1 MHSAV
6 QDKILKTDNIKSL
19 LIQRARE
26 ADWPNIWRRFFNK
39 RVLSLQCETQTGD
52 MYREVREQ
60 WVDERSLSS
69 NQHQTSEL
77 CRFLIAI
84 TVCLYPYCLESP
96 QTFSLLNISVVCC
109 CTNESTH
116 KTCCKLLFPLKFYFG
131 KIRVK
136 NKVCFTFVLRDP
148 SWLSPN
154 PFNVQR
160 VLVCGTSFSLPA
172 TVLAGQEPTGE
183 RVV

>member
-1 MHSAV
+1 MF
-6 QDKILKTDNIKSL
+6 
-19 LIQRARE
+19 RE
-26 ADWPNIWRRFFNK
+26 GW
-39 RVLSLQCETQTGD
+39 
-52 MYREVREQ
+52 EQ

-69 NQHQTSEL
+69 NQHQTSDL

-96 QTFSLLNISVVCC
+96 QTFSLLNINVVCC

-154 PFNVQR
+154 RFNVQQVR
-160 VLVCGTSFSLPA
+160 VCGTPLCWLDKNPQERGLFNMIATEKKKTVVTAPYINLSCGEWLKSDWHHFWNKVTSLIA
-172 TVLAGQEPTGE
+172 WYRTRKLCSQS
-183 RVV
+183 